1 MSKYLITLEV
11 ESDTDPA
18 YWNYDYLLNLDENEN
33 YQVIHTEQ
41 IEEVSK

>member
-11 ESDTDPA
+11 ESDQA
-18 YWNYDYLLNLDENEN
+18 FNELLDANGDW
-33 YQVIHTEQ
+33 QVIHTEQ